1 MNIKGSL
8 PLLILYALSKDNLH
22 GYAIAKQIKEQSEGV
37 LDFKEGT
44 LYPTLH
50 KLKKQGFISAY
61 SETENGRK
69 RHYYALTDKGQQ
81 ELAEKLAEW
90 REFTGAVNGILNG
103 VHA

>member
-8 PLLILYALSKDNLH
+8 PLLILYALSKENLH

-50 KLKKQGFISAY
+50 KLKKLGFINTY
-61 SETENGRK
+61 SEVEKGRK
-69 RHYYALTDKGQQ
+69 RHYYHLTEKGKQ
-81 ELAEKLAEW
+81 ELAAKLAEW
-90 REFTGAVNGILNG
+90 HQFTGAVNNILDG
-103 VHA
+103 ARA